1 MIYCADY
8 KKDKCPKLCVMG
20 NATKQLME
28 GNNYDPNQVAINQ
41 ITMTKFYGTE
51 YCLLTH
57 SQKPQ
62 LL

>member
-8 KKDKCPKLCVMG
+8 KKDKCPQNCVMG
-20 NATKQLME
+20 DHTKQLME
-28 GNNYDPNQVAINQ
+28 GNNYDPNP